1 LPTNRLLYFL
11 YGDKMNRKLVIIL
24 GFFLVFGIIASNGFA
39 QTVNKEQQL
48 IGTWASEI
56 YDFKVDNSVV
66 ITFNQNGTLVFI
78 YQGERM
84 PGKWGAAENKIVLSL
99 IDNDYEDIIW
109 GEFFISGDG
118 RTMVLIIDEEKMLF
132 RKR

>member
-1 LPTNRLLYFL
+1 
-11 YGDKMNRKLVIIL
+11 MNRKLVIIL